1 MMSFTDHNR
10 SCHAD
15 RSWLLKITIVPKKE
29 QHEMDKLQEYVKGEL
44 DTLRAKGIFNR
55 PRVLETEQKATVI
68 IDGHEVITLS
78 SNNYLGLT
86 VHPRLRAAAIKAI
99 EKYGVGSGSVRTIA
113 GTMTLHNELEEKLA
127 RFKHTEASLTLQS
140 GYATNLGVISAI
152 MQEGDMIISD
162 ELNHASIIDGIRLCK
177 SPRKI
182 YPHKDMIGLRRV
194 LEESRGASKVM
205 VVTDGVFSMDGD
217 IAPLPEIVDLAEEFG
232 AFVMVDDAH
241 SSGVLGKNGRGSVN
255 HFGLDGRVALQIG
268 TLSKGIGALGG
279 YVACSQDMRDFLMQR
294 SRPVLFSTSHPPSV
308 VATCIAALEVL
319 EEDNSLVERLWEN
332 THFFK
337 RGLEQ
342 LGFNTGHSETPITPV
357 IVGEG
362 ALAMRFS
369 TRLFEEGVFAQGI
382 VYPTVPADKCRV
394 RTIVTAIHTR
404 EELSKALN
412 IFERV
417 GRELHI
423 I

>member
-1 MMSFTDHNR
+1 
-10 SCHAD
+10 
-15 RSWLLKITIVPKKE
+15 
-29 QHEMDKLQEYVKGEL
+29 MDKLQAYLKNEL
-44 DTLRAKGIFNR
+44 DGLRAQGIFNR

-86 VHPRLRAAAIKAI
+86 VHPRLKEAAIRAI
-99 EKYGVGSGSVRTIA
+99 ERYGVGSGSVRTIA
-113 GTMTLHNELEEKLA
+113 GTMSLHNELEERLA

-182 YPHKDMIGLRRV
+182 YPHKDMAGLRRV
-194 LEESRGASKVM
+194 LEESRGADKVM

-255 HFGLDGRVALQIG
+255 HFELDGRVALQIG

-279 YVACSQDMRDFLMQR
+279 YVACSQDMRDFLLQR
-294 SRPVLFSTSHPPSV
+294 ARPVLFSTSHPPSV
-308 VATCIAALEVL
+308 VATCITALEIL
-319 EEDNSLVERLWEN
+319 EEDSSLVDRLWEN
-332 THFFK
+332 TAFFK
-337 RGLEQ
+337 RGLQQ
-342 LGFNTGHSETPITPV
+342 LGFNTGKSETPITPV

-369 TRLFEEGVFAQGI
+369 KRLFEEGVFAQGI
-382 VYPTVPADKCRV
+382 VFPTVPADKCRV
-394 RTIVTAIHTR
+394 RTIVTAIHTND
-404 EELSKALN
+404 ELSRSLDV
-412 IFERV
+412 FERV
-417 GRELHI
+417 GKELQI

>member
-1 MMSFTDHNR
+1 
-10 SCHAD
+10 
-15 RSWLLKITIVPKKE
+15 
-29 QHEMDKLQEYVKGEL
+29 MDKLQQFAAGEL
-44 DTLRAKGIFNR
+44 ETLRQKGVFHR
-55 PRVLETEQKATVI
+55 PRVLESEQKATVI

-86 VHPRLRAAAIKAI
+86 VHPKLRESAIKAI

-113 GTMTLHNELEEKLA
+113 GTMSLHNELEEKLA
-127 RFKHTEASLTLQS
+127 RFKHTEASLTFQS
-140 GYATNLGVISAI
+140 GYTTNLGVISALMLPEDI
-152 MQEGDMIISD
+152 IISD
-162 ELNHASIIDGIRLCK
+162 ELNHASIIDGIRLNRT
-177 SPRKI
+177 PRKV
-182 YPHKDMIGLRRV
+182 YPHKDMTGLRRV
-194 LEESRGASKVM
+194 LEESKGASKVM

-217 IAPLPEIVDLAEEFG
+217 IAPLPEIVALAEAYG

-241 SSGVLGKNGRGSVN
+241 SSGVLGKNGRGSVS
-255 HFGLDGRVALQIG
+255 HFGLDGRVALQVG

-279 YVACSQDMRDFLMQR
+279 YVACSQNVKDLLMMR

-308 VATCIAALEVL
+308 VATCIAAIELLEN
-319 EEDNSLVERLWEN
+319 DNSLVERLWEN
-332 THFFK
+332 AHFFK

-362 ALAMRFS
+362 ALAMKFS

-382 VYPTVPADKCRV
+382 VFPTVPVDKCRV
-394 RTIVTAIHTR
+394 RTIVTALHTR
-404 EELSKALN
+404 EELTKALN
-412 IFERV
+412 VFEKV
-417 GRELHI
+417 GKELSI

>member
-1 MMSFTDHNR
+1 MDNLETY
-10 SCHAD
+10 
-15 RSWLLKITIVPKKE
+15 LKS
-29 QHEMDKLQEYVKGEL
+29 EL
-44 DTLRAKGIFNR
+44 DALREKGIFNR
-55 PRVLETEQKATVI
+55 PRVLETEQKATVTV
-68 IDGHEVITLS
+68 DGHEVITLS

-86 VHPRLRAAAIKAI
+86 VHPRLREAAIKAI

-127 RFKHTEASLTLQS
+127 RFKHTEASLTMQS
-140 GYATNLGVISAI
+140 GYATHLGVISAV

-162 ELNHASIIDGIRLCK
+162 ELNHASIIDGIRLCR

-182 YPHKDMIGLRRV
+182 YPHKDMTGLRRV
-194 LEESRGASKVM
+194 LEESRKANKVM

-217 IAPLPEIVDLAEEFG
+217 IAPLPEIVHLAEEFG

-241 SSGVLGKNGRGSVN
+241 SSGVLGKNGRGSVS
-255 HFGLDGRVALQIG
+255 HFGLDGRIALQIG

-279 YVACSQDMRDFLMQR
+279 YVACSQDMRDFLLQR
-294 SRPVLFSTSHPPSV
+294 ARPVLFSTSHPPSV
-308 VATCIAALEVL
+308 VATCIAALDIL

-332 THFFK
+332 TAFFK
-337 RGLEQ
+337 RGLQQ
-342 LGFNTGHSETPITPV
+342 LGFNTGNSETPITPV

-362 ALAMRFS
+362 ALTMRFS
-369 TRLFEEGVFAQGI
+369 NRLFEEGVFAQGI
-382 VYPTVPADKCRV
+382 VFPTVPADKCRV
-394 RTIVTAIHTR
+394 RTIVTAIHTN
-404 EELSKALN
+404 EELLKALE

-417 GRELHI
+417 GKELQI

>member
-1 MMSFTDHNR
+1 
-10 SCHAD
+10 
-15 RSWLLKITIVPKKE
+15 
-29 QHEMDKLQEYVKGEL
+29 MDKLQGYLRSEL
-44 DTLRAKGIFNR
+44 DVLQEQGIFNR
-55 PRVLETEQKATVI
+55 PRILETEQKATVT

-86 VHPRLRAAAIKAI
+86 VHPRLREAAIKAI
-99 EKYGVGSGSVRTIA
+99 EKYGVGTGSVRTIA
-113 GTMTLHNELEEKLA
+113 GTMTLHNELEERLA

-152 MQEGDMIISD
+152 MQEEDMIISD

-182 YPHKDMIGLRRV
+182 YLHKDTAGLRRV
-194 LEESRGASKVM
+194 LEESAGAKKVM

-241 SSGVLGKNGRGSVN
+241 SSGVLGKNGRGSVH

-279 YVACSQDMRDFLMQR
+279 YVACSQDMRDFLLQR
-294 SRPVLFSTSHPPSV
+294 ARPVLFSTSHPPSV
-308 VATCIAALEVL
+308 VATCIAALEIL
-319 EEDNSLVERLWEN
+319 EEDTSLVERLWEN
-332 THFFK
+332 TAFFK
-337 RGLEQ
+337 RGLQQ

-369 TRLFEEGVFAQGI
+369 KRLFEEGVFAQGI
-382 VYPTVPADKCRV
+382 VFPTVPADRCRV
-394 RTIVTAIHTR
+394 RTIVSAIHTN
-404 EELSKALN
+404 EELSKALG
-412 IFERV
+412 IFEHV
-417 GRELHI
+417 GEELKI

>member
-1 MMSFTDHNR
+1 
-10 SCHAD
+10 
-15 RSWLLKITIVPKKE
+15 
-29 QHEMDKLQEYVKGEL
+29 MDKLQEYLKSEL
-44 DTLRAKGIFNR
+44 DALRAKGIFNK
-55 PRVLETEQKATVI
+55 PRVLETEQKSTVI

-86 VHPRLRAAAIKAI
+86 IHPRLREAAIKAI

-127 RFKHTEASLTLQS
+127 QFKHTEASLTFQS

-177 SPRKI
+177 SPRKV
-182 YPHKDMIGLRRV
+182 YPHKDMAGLRRV
-194 LEESRGASKVM
+194 LEDSRSATKIM

-217 IAPLPEIVDLAEEFG
+217 IVPLPQIVELAEQYG

-241 SSGVLGKNGRGSVN
+241 SSGVLGKNGRGSVS

-279 YVACSQDMRDFLMQR
+279 YVACSQDMRDFLLQR
-294 SRPVLFSTSHPPSV
+294 ARPVLFSTSHPPSV
-308 VATCIAALEVL
+308 VATCIAALEIL

-332 THFFK
+332 TSFFK
-337 RGLEQ
+337 RGLQQ
-342 LGFNTGHSETPITPV
+342 LGFDTGNSETPITPV

-369 TRLFEEGVFAQGI
+369 NRLFEEGVFAQGI
-382 VYPTVPADKCRV
+382 VFPTVPADKCRV
-394 RTIVTAIHTR
+394 RTIVTAIHTND
-404 EELSKALN
+404 ELSRALN

-417 GRELHI
+417 GKELKI

>member
-1 MMSFTDHNR
+1 
-10 SCHAD
+10 
-15 RSWLLKITIVPKKE
+15 
-29 QHEMDKLQEYVKGEL
+29 MDKLQQFVKGEL
-44 DTLRAKGIFNR
+44 DTLREKGIFNR
-55 PRVLETEQKATVI
+55 PRVLETEQKANVI
-68 IDGHEVITLS
+68 VDGHEVITLS

-86 VHPRLRAAAIKAI
+86 VHPKLKEAAIRAI
-99 EKYGVGSGSVRTIA
+99 ERYGVGSGSVRTIA
-113 GTMTLHNELEEKLA
+113 GTMSLHNELEEKLA
-127 RFKHTEASLTLQS
+127 RFKHTEASLTMQS
-140 GYATNLGVISAI
+140 GYATNLGVINAL

-182 YPHKDMIGLRRV
+182 YPHKDMAGLRRV
-194 LEESRGASKVM
+194 LEESRGANKVM

-217 IAPLPEIVDLAEEFG
+217 IAPLAEIVDLAQEFG

-241 SSGVLGKNGRGSVN
+241 ASGVLGNNGRGTVN

-279 YVACSQDMRDFLMQR
+279 YVACSQDVRDFLLQR
-294 SRPVLFSTSHPPSV
+294 ARPVLFSTSHPPSV
-308 VATCIAALEVL
+308 VATCIAAIDLL
-319 EEDNSLVERLWEN
+319 EEDTSLVERLWEN

-362 ALAMRFS
+362 ALAMKFS
-369 TRLFEEGVFAQGI
+369 NRLFQEGVFAQGI
-382 VYPTVPADKCRV
+382 VYPTVPVDKCRV
-394 RTIVTAIHTR
+394 RTIATALHTR
-404 EELSKALN
+404 DELSKALS
-412 IFERV
+412 IFEKV
-417 GRELHI
+417 GKELNI

>member
-1 MMSFTDHNR
+1 
-10 SCHAD
+10 
-15 RSWLLKITIVPKKE
+15 
-29 QHEMDKLQEYVKGEL
+29 MDKLQAYLKGEL
-44 DTLRAKGIFNR
+44 DTLREKGIFNR
-55 PRVLETEQKATVI
+55 PRVLETEQKATVT

-86 VHPRLRAAAIKAI
+86 VHPRLREAAIKAI

-113 GTMTLHNELEEKLA
+113 GTMTLHNELEERLA

-152 MQEGDMIISD
+152 MQEDDMIISD

-177 SPRKI
+177 SPRKV
-182 YPHKDMIGLRRV
+182 YPHKDMAGLRRV
-194 LEESRGASKVM
+194 LEESRGAKKVM

-217 IAPLPEIVDLAEEFG
+217 IAPLPKIVDLAEEFG

-279 YVACSQDMRDFLMQR
+279 YVACSQDMRDFLLQR
-294 SRPVLFSTSHPPSV
+294 ARPVLFSTSHPPSV
-308 VATCIAALEVL
+308 VATCIAALEIL

-332 THFFK
+332 TAFFK
-337 RGLEQ
+337 RGLQQ
-342 LGFNTGHSETPITPV
+342 LGFNTGESETPITPV

-369 TRLFEEGVFAQGI
+369 KRLFEEGVFAQGI
-382 VYPTVPADKCRV
+382 VFPTVPTDKCRV
-394 RTIVTAIHTR
+394 RTIVSAIHTN
-404 EELSKALN
+404 EELSKALD

-417 GRELHI
+417 GKELKI

>member
-1 MMSFTDHNR
+1 
-10 SCHAD
+10 
-15 RSWLLKITIVPKKE
+15 
-29 QHEMDKLQEYVKGEL
+29 MDKLQAYLKSEL
-44 DTLRAKGIFNR
+44 DALREKGIFNR
-55 PRVLETEQKATVI
+55 PRVLESEQKSTVI

-86 VHPRLRAAAIKAI
+86 VHPRLREAAIKAI

-127 RFKHTEASLTLQS
+127 RFKHTEASLTMQS
-140 GYATNLGVISAI
+140 GYATNLGVISAV
-152 MQEGDMIISD
+152 MQEDDMIISD

-177 SPRKI
+177 SPRKV
-182 YPHKDMIGLRRV
+182 YPHKDMAGLRRV
-194 LEESRGASKVM
+194 LEESRGANKVM

-217 IAPLPEIVDLAEEFG
+217 IAPLPKIVDLAEEFG

-241 SSGVLGKNGRGSVN
+241 SSGVLGKNGRGSVS

-279 YVACSQDMRDFLMQR
+279 YVACSQDMRDFLLQR
-294 SRPVLFSTSHPPSV
+294 ARPVLFSTSHPPSV
-308 VATCIAALEVL
+308 VATCIAALEIL

-332 THFFK
+332 TAFFK
-337 RGLEQ
+337 RGLRQ
-342 LGFNTGHSETPITPV
+342 SGFDTGNSETPITPV

-369 TRLFEEGVFAQGI
+369 KRLFEEGVFAQGI
-382 VYPTVPADKCRV
+382 VFPTVPADKCRV
-394 RTIVTAIHTR
+394 RTIVTAIHTN
-404 EELSKALN
+404 EELSKALE

-417 GRELHI
+417 GKELQI

>member
-1 MMSFTDHNR
+1 
-10 SCHAD
+10 
-15 RSWLLKITIVPKKE
+15 
-29 QHEMDKLQEYVKGEL
+29 MDKLQAYLKNEL
-44 DTLRAKGIFNR
+44 DALRARGVFHL
-55 PRVLETEQKATVI
+55 PRVLETEQKATVV

-86 VHPRLRAAAIKAI
+86 VHPRLREAAIKAI
-99 EKYGVGSGSVRTIA
+99 EQYGVGSGSVRTIA
-113 GTMTLHNELEEKLA
+113 GTMTLHNVLEERLA
-127 RFKHTEASLTLQS
+127 KFKHTEASLTIQS
-140 GYATNLGVISAI
+140 GYATNLGVISAV

-162 ELNHASIIDGIRLCK
+162 ELNHASIIDGIRLSK
-177 SPRKI
+177 SPRKVF
-182 YPHKDMIGLRRV
+182 PHKDMAGLRRV
-194 LEESRGASKVM
+194 LEESKDAHKVM

-217 IAPLPEIVDLAEEFG
+217 IAPLPEIVALAEEYG

-241 SSGVLGKNGRGSVN
+241 SSGVLGKNGRGSVS

-279 YVACSQDMRDFLMQR
+279 YVACSQDMRDFLLQR
-294 SRPVLFSTSHPPSV
+294 ARPVLFSTSHPPSV
-308 VATCIAALEVL
+308 VATCIAALDIL

-332 THFFK
+332 TAFFK

-342 LGFNTGHSETPITPV
+342 LGFNTGKSETPITPV

-362 ALAMRFS
+362 ALAMQFS
-369 TRLFEEGVFAQGI
+369 QRLFSEGVFAQGI
-382 VYPTVPADKCRV
+382 VFPTVPADKCRV

-404 EELSKALN
+404 EELAKALD

-417 GRELHI
+417 GKELSI

>member
-1 MMSFTDHNR
+1 
-10 SCHAD
+10 
-15 RSWLLKITIVPKKE
+15 
-29 QHEMDKLQEYVKGEL
+29 MDKLQAYLKNEL
-44 DTLRAKGIFNR
+44 DALRAKGVFHL
-55 PRVLETEQKATVI
+55 PRVLETEQKSTVV

-86 VHPRLRAAAIKAI
+86 VHPRLREAAIKAI
-99 EKYGVGSGSVRTIA
+99 EQYGVGSGSVRTIA
-113 GTMTLHNELEEKLA
+113 GTMTLHNVLEEKLA
-127 RFKHTEASLTLQS
+127 HFKHTEASLTIQS
-140 GYATNLGVISAI
+140 GYATNLGVISAV

-162 ELNHASIIDGIRLCK
+162 ELNHASIIDGTRL
-177 SPRKI
+177 SRASRKVF
-182 YPHKDMIGLRRV
+182 PHKDMAGLRRV
-194 LEESRGASKVM
+194 LEESKGANKVM
-205 VVTDGVFSMDGD
+205 VVSDGVFSMDGD
-217 IAPLPEIVDLAEEFG
+217 IAPLPEIVALAEEYG

-241 SSGVLGKNGRGSVN
+241 SSGVLGKNGRGSVS

-279 YVACSQDMRDFLMQR
+279 YVACSQDMRDFLLQR
-294 SRPVLFSTSHPPSV
+294 ARPVLFSTSHPPSV
-308 VATCIAALEVL
+308 VATCIAALDIL

-332 THFFK
+332 TAFFK

-342 LGFNTGHSETPITPV
+342 LGFNTGKSETPITPV

-362 ALAMRFS
+362 ALAMKFS
-369 TRLFEEGVFAQGI
+369 QRLFQEGVFAQGI
-382 VYPTVPADKCRV
+382 VFPTVPVDKCRV

-404 EELSKALN
+404 EELAKALD

-417 GRELHI
+417 GKELRI

>member
-1 MMSFTDHNR
+1 
-10 SCHAD
+10 
-15 RSWLLKITIVPKKE
+15 
-29 QHEMDKLQEYVKGEL
+29 MDKLQAYLKSDL
-44 DTLRAKGIFNR
+44 DALREKGIFNK
-55 PRVLETEQKATVI
+55 PRVLESEQKSTVI

-86 VHPRLRAAAIKAI
+86 IHPRLLEAAIKAI

-140 GYATNLGVISAI
+140 GYATNLGVISAV
-152 MQEGDMIISD
+152 MQEDDMIISD

-182 YPHKDMIGLRRV
+182 YPHKDMVGLRRV
-194 LEESRGASKVM
+194 LEESRGANKVM

-217 IAPLPEIVDLAEEFG
+217 IAPLPEIVELAEEFG

-241 SSGVLGKNGRGSVN
+241 SSGVLGKNGRGSVS

-279 YVACSQDMRDFLMQR
+279 YVACSQDMRDFLLQR
-294 SRPVLFSTSHPPSV
+294 ARPVLFSTSHPPSV
-308 VATCIAALEVL
+308 VATCIAALEIL

-332 THFFK
+332 TVFFK
-337 RGLEQ
+337 RGLQQ
-342 LGFNTGHSETPITPV
+342 LGFNTGNSETPITPV

-369 TRLFEEGVFAQGI
+369 KRLFEEGVFAQGI
-382 VYPTVPADKCRV
+382 VFPTVPADKCRV
-394 RTIVTAIHTR
+394 RTIVSAIHTN
-404 EELSKALN
+404 EELSKALDV
-412 IFERV
+412 FERV
-417 GRELHI
+417 GKELKI

>member
-1 MMSFTDHNR
+1 
-10 SCHAD
+10 
-15 RSWLLKITIVPKKE
+15 
-29 QHEMDKLQEYVKGEL
+29 MDKLQEYLKSEL
-44 DTLRAKGIFNR
+44 DALRAKGIFNR

-86 VHPRLRAAAIKAI
+86 IHPRLREAAIKAI

-127 RFKHTEASLTLQS
+127 RFKHTEASLTMQS
-140 GYATNLGVISAI
+140 GYATNLGVISAL

-177 SPRKI
+177 SPRKV
-182 YPHKDMIGLRRV
+182 YPHKDMAGLRRV
-194 LEESRGASKVM
+194 LEESRDANKVM
-205 VVTDGVFSMDGD
+205 VVSDGVFSMDGD
-217 IAPLPEIVDLAEEFG
+217 IAPLPEIVNLAEEYG

-241 SSGVLGKNGRGSVN
+241 ASGVLGKNGRGSVS

-279 YVACSQDMRDFLMQR
+279 YVACSQDTRDFLLQR
-294 SRPVLFSTSHPPSV
+294 ARPVLFSTSHPPSV

-337 RGLEQ
+337 RGLEH
-342 LGFNTGHSETPITPV
+342 LGFDTGHSETPITPV

-362 ALAMRFS
+362 ALAMHFS

-404 EELSKALN
+404 EELSKALD

-417 GRELHI
+417 GKELHI

>member
-1 MMSFTDHNR
+1 
-10 SCHAD
+10 
-15 RSWLLKITIVPKKE
+15 
-29 QHEMDKLQEYVKGEL
+29 MDKLQAYLKSEL
-44 DTLRAKGIFNR
+44 DALRAKGVFHL
-55 PRVLETEQKATVI
+55 PRVLETEQKATVV

-86 VHPRLRAAAIKAI
+86 VHPRLREAAIKAI
-99 EKYGVGSGSVRTIA
+99 EQYGVGSGSVRTIA
-113 GTMTLHNELEEKLA
+113 GTMTLHNVLEEKLA
-127 RFKHTEASLTLQS
+127 KFKHTEASLTIQS
-140 GYATNLGVISAI
+140 GYATNLGVISAV

-177 SPRKI
+177 SPRKVF
-182 YPHKDMIGLRRV
+182 PHKDMAGLRRV
-194 LEESRGASKVM
+194 LEESRGANKVM

-217 IAPLPEIVDLAEEFG
+217 IAPLPEIVALAEEYG

-241 SSGVLGKNGRGSVN
+241 ASGVLGKNGRGSVS
-255 HFGLDGRVALQIG
+255 HFGLDGRAALQIG

-279 YVACSQDMRDFLMQR
+279 YVACSQDMRDFLLQR
-294 SRPVLFSTSHPPSV
+294 ARPVLFSTSHPPSV
-308 VATCIAALEVL
+308 VATCIAALDIL

-332 THFFK
+332 TAFFK

-342 LGFNTGHSETPITPV
+342 LGFNTGRSETPITPV

-362 ALAMRFS
+362 ALAMKFS
-369 TRLFEEGVFAQGI
+369 QRLFEEGVFAQGI
-382 VYPTVPADKCRV
+382 VFPTVPADKCRV

-404 EELSKALN
+404 EELAQALD

-417 GRELHI
+417 GKELHI